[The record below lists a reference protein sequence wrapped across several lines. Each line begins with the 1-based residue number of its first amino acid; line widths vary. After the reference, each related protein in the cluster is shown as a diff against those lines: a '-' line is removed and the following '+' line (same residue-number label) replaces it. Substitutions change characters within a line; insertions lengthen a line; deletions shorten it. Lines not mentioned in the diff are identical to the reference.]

1 MRRDRRGNNR
11 IDSLRNL
18 IRDPRVAL
26 LFLIPGCSETIRVI
40 GRAQICTD
48 PELCRSF
55 EMQGKTPRCVLVV
68 AVERVYYQCAK
79 AIVRSRLWDPATQV
93 DRKSLPSSGTILAGI
108 TGGRI
113 GGPEHDR
120 GAPERLKAT
129 IY

>member
-1 MRRDRRGNNR
+1 
-11 IDSLRNL
+11 
-18 IRDPRVAL
+18 
-26 LFLIPGCSETIRVI
+26 
-40 GRAQICTD
+40 
-48 PELCRSF
+48 
-55 EMQGKTPRCVLVV
+55 
-68 AVERVYYQCAK
+68 
-79 AIVRSRLWDPATQV
+79 VRSKLWDPTRHV